1 MQWMASGLGWKKKD
15 YYLDSQKSTKNKA
28 IDDKEINEETEGGA
42 TEEEKR
48 GCDEVVEDEDP
59 VDSIWSVTKE
69 KIENLDW
76 WLLGPMKKKET
87 FIVFGFACH
96 LLSRNRK

>member
-69 KIENLDW
+69 KIEFGLVAFRTNE
-76 WLLGPMKKKET
+76 KKET